1 MPDKAHYGR
10 PVDFL
15 IAQVEKSVQTLA
27 YFYVFINFAI
37 NNLTVA
43 KQEKQPCMQHAAE
56 TGNATL
62 GDTFCYRNHGL
73 SKYLRYLVSMKQR
86 RTSLKEM
93 AEQLG
98 VSIATVSRALRD
110 SHEVGAELKSKTQ
123 ALAKKLNYRPNQF
136 AQSLRQKKSKV
147 IGVVVP
153 NLVTHY
159 YAAVLDGIEDYAS
172 KSGYAV
178 IAANSHEDHLR
189 EEKAVDSFIGMYVDG
204 IIACLAQDT
213 TDYSHFVEIS
223 DMGIPLVFFARTC
236 LPDLFSSVTS
246 NGDEAA
252 KEATLHLIDTG
263 SRRIAFIGAPQHL
276 DMMKRRKHGYIE
288 ALRERKIE
296 IDRSI
301 IINGNIDFNY
311 ARETTM
317 QMLKRDD
324 RPDAIL
330 AFNDIITYAAF
341 DAIKSL
347 GLRIPDDVA
356 IIGFTETDTSFF
368 VTPKLSAIMDQAHLT
383 GEKTCELLLK
393 NIAGDKKIYKEVVP
407 MILKIRESS
416 DKKTVK

>member
-1 MPDKAHYGR
+1 
-10 PVDFL
+10 
-15 IAQVEKSVQTLA
+15 
-27 YFYVFINFAI
+27 
-37 NNLTVA
+37 
-43 KQEKQPCMQHAAE
+43 
-56 TGNATL
+56 
-62 GDTFCYRNHGL
+62 
-73 SKYLRYLVSMKQR
+73 
-86 RTSLKEM
+86 M

-110 SHEVGAELKSKTQ
+110 SHEVGEELRRKVQ
-123 ALAKKLNYRPNQF
+123 DLAKKLNYRPNQF
-136 AQSLRQKKSKV
+136 AQSLRQQKSKV

-172 KSGYAV
+172 KAGYAV

-189 EEKAVDSFIGMYVDG
+189 EEKAIDNFVGMYVEG

-213 TDYSHFVEIS
+213 TDYSHFVEINN
-223 DMGIPLVFFARTC
+223 MGIPLVFFARTC
-236 LPDLFSSVTS
+236 LPEMFSAVTS

-263 SRRIAFIGAPQHL
+263 SRRIAFIGGP
-276 DMMKRRKHGYIE
+276 
-288 ALRERKIE
+288 
-296 IDRSI
+296 I

-311 ARETTM
+311 AREATM
-317 QMLKRDD
+317 QMLRRDD

-383 GEKTCELLLK
+383 GERVCELLLR

-407 MILKIRESS
+407 MTLKIRESS
-416 DKKTVK
+416 DKNTSIQANK